1 MRGEGMDG
9 RPATGQV
16 AARSLQV
23 APMTPFPET
32 VAVGAG
38 TALYLD
44 GRCSHP
50 SGPID
55 RLWVGLAGREVEALG
70 WNMPRSGLKGGDH
83 WWGIVAIDPVTDA
96 SDEWVTVRARLADG
110 TEAVTRL
117 GTIQLV
123 PSLPS
128 PPDPSRSE
136 LEAAFEAASGDGPL
150 VAIAMATFEPPIDL
164 FQRQIDSIREQT
176 HTNWICLI
184 SDDASE
190 ASRVEE
196 MRAVL
201 GDDARFVLSLAPE
214 REGFYRNFE
223 RALTMVPDA
232 ADLVALCD
240 QDDRWHPDKLE
251 ALIGSLGHGSRLT
264 YSDMRVVSE
273 AGDVVS
279 DTYWTYRQNNH
290 TDFASLMVANTV
302 TGASMLFERSLLEP
316 VLPFPPRQG
325 NTYHDHWIAQV
336 AMATG
341 DLTYVDRPLY
351 DYVQHGDAA
360 LGHLAANAF
369 GRFNQPLR
377 RRIRRRIGQLRRAG
391 LHLGWRQFYFELYC
405 RVAINART
413 LELRCGDALA
423 PGRARILNR
432 LTDSVGTMF
441 WLAARATRPWFGKRE
456 TLRRERAMLTG
467 LAWRRTLG
475 ARNQLQRLA
484 RPRGR
489 PEEPAAVPVA
499 HSTSARESLTPILV
513 DYFTRD
519 GSTLM
524 MRLLSTS
531 PQIAVE
537 TVYPY
542 ERKYFAYIW
551 RWANLIARQD
561 WPEGEWGA
569 GSLGSLDQ
577 FHRTAMLGPPPW
589 TPRLLLESAPG
600 EPIDAERWFQ
610 VAWAEFSRS
619 AALRTRRD
627 HRSQGEV
634 LYYAEKH
641 LNTWLVPLEH
651 LPALKLV
658 VLLRDPRDTWVSIN
672 SFTELR
678 GGGRMGRDRHGTEEE
693 HLEHVLRR
701 QRERLSWIAGLLDRG
716 DVPVIRYDDMITDLE
731 GVAERLGEWLGVE
744 LDAAEAASDRQ
755 MRYQHVSAQSPEASL
770 GRWQRELDPAVA
782 ERFTRELGAELRAV
796 GLES

>member
-1 MRGEGMDG
+1 
-9 RPATGQV
+9 
-16 AARSLQV
+16 
-23 APMTPFPET
+23 MTPFPDV

-38 TALYLD
+38 TTLYLD

-50 SGPID
+50 SG
-55 RLWVGLAGREVEALG
+55 RLERVWVRIGDHEVEALG
-70 WNMPRSGLKGGDH
+70 WDMPRSGLKGGDH
-83 WWGIVAIDPVTDA
+83 WWGILPIEPVTEP
-96 SDEWVTVRARLADG
+96 SDEWVTLRARLADG
-110 TEAVTRL
+110 SEAVTRL

-128 PPDPSRSE
+128 PPEPSPAQLKAA
-136 LEAAFEAASGDGPL
+136 LEATDGAGGTL

-164 FQRQIDSIREQT
+164 FRRQIESIREQT
-176 HTNWICLI
+176 HANWICLI

-190 ASRVEE
+190 PGRVDEL
-196 MRAVL
+196 RKVL
-201 GDDARFVLSLAPE
+201 ADDPRFVLSLAPE
-214 REGFYRNFE
+214 RAGFYRNFE
-223 RALTMVPDA
+223 RALTMVPDR

-251 ALIGSLGHGSRLT
+251 TLIGSLGPESRLT
-264 YSDMRVVSE
+264 YSDMRVVTE
-273 AGDVVS
+273 AGEVVS

-290 TDFASLMVANTV
+290 TNFASLMVANTV
-302 TGASMLFERSLLEP
+302 TGASMLFERSLLEA

-360 LGHLAANAF
+360 LGHLAANAY

-377 RRIRRRIGQLRRAG
+377 RRIRRRVGQLRRVG

-405 RVAINART
+405 RIAINART
-413 LELRCGDALA
+413 LEMRCGDALA
-423 PGRARILNR
+423 PGRARTLNR
-432 LTDSVGTMF
+432 LTDSVGSML
-441 WLAARATRPWFGKRE
+441 WLGARSTRAWFGKRE

-475 ARNQLQRLA
+475 ARNQLRKLA
-484 RPRGR
+484 RPRRRAPQPSAAPHGG
-489 PEEPAAVPVA
+489 PEPPAQAA
-499 HSTSARESLTPILV
+499 LTPILV

-551 RWANLIARQD
+551 RWSNLIARQD
-561 WPEGEWGA
+561 WPEDEWGA

-600 EPIDAERWFQ
+600 QPVDAERWFQ
-610 VAWAEFSRS
+610 VAWEEFSRR
-619 AALRTRRD
+619 AAARTRQD
-627 HRSQGEV
+627 HGSQAEV
-634 LYYAEKH
+634 RYYAEKH

-651 LPALKLV
+651 LPPLKLV

-672 SFTELR
+672 SFSELR
-678 GGGRMGRDRHGTEEE
+678 GSGRMGRDRHGSYEE

-701 QRERLSWIAGLLDRG
+701 QRQRLTWIADLLDG
-716 DVPVIRYDDMITDLE
+716 GEVPVIRYDDMIKDLA
-731 GVAERLGEWLGVE
+731 GVAERLERWLGVE
-744 LDAAEAASDRQ
+744 LDAAKAASDLQ
-755 MRYQHVSAQSPEASL
+755 MRFQHVSAESPEASL
-770 GRWQRELDPAVA
+770 DRWKRELDPDVA
-782 ERFTRELGAELRAV
+782 ERFARELGSELRAV
-796 GLES
+796 GLDA